1 MKRLLNVMGGLLSLL
16 VIAVLAIASILFFR
30 GQQGR
35 LEVVS
40 GVFQSP
46 PGTPTQAARPT
57 KPPIFTKPAGTPVPP
72 SPTPSFEPY
81 PPPVTVMPWP
91 SPTPTITP
99 PAWPPITEPI
109 RIVEYIQL
117 TTEDSGLP
125 TWSPDGGKIAF
136 VKSSGRAIE
145 TEEAWLP
152 ISEVWVMNADG
163 TNVEKLADNGIWPVW
178 SPDGQ
183 RIAYVSTITV
193 GQGELW
199 IANVNGQG
207 RRKLA
212 DIDFKPIQW
221 VSSGRI
227 AFVQQGR
234 AMLVREDG
242 IDPRSLELDIPAVPV
257 RRGFE
262 LSPDGSR
269 LAFWSKG
276 RFQVMGFMNGQ
287 LSTITDVPVQIL
299 GRSLPALAW
308 SPDGQKLAYIAGR
321 SGAQPELWVM
331 NADGTGHFLLLRGQ
345 QEVFDHLTWSPDGRY
360 IAFSHSATGSNMPG
374 ALQIYLV
381 KATGSQPLN
390 LTPNYQGGVSL
401 AWSPDG
407 TRIALVRLD
416 VEARG
421 TIWVAMLQYT
431 VQ

>member
-1 MKRLLNVMGGLLSLL
+1 MKRILKLFGSLLGLLALTVL
-16 VIAVLAIASILFFR
+16 VITLTITFR
-30 GQQGR
+30 NLRGESQPTSS
-35 LEVVS
+35 L
-40 GVFQSP
+40 FQSP
-46 PGTPTQAARPT
+46 IETPT
-57 KPPIFTKPAGTPVPP
+57 PP
-72 SPTPSFEPY
+72 PY
-81 PPPVTVMPWP
+81 PPPMTVTPLPNPTVTP
-91 SPTPTITP
+91 ST
-99 PAWPPITEPI
+99 WPPITKPV
-109 RIVEYIQL
+109 RIIDYVQL
-117 TTEDSGLP
+117 TAEDSGLP
-125 TWSPDGGKIAF
+125 TWSPDGSKIAF
-136 VKSSGRAIE
+136 VKSSGHALE
-145 TEEAWLP
+145 TKEAWLP

-163 TNVEKLADNGIWPVW
+163 SNPEKLADNGIWPVW
-178 SPDGQ
+178 SPDG
-183 RIAYVSTITV
+183 RRVAYVATITV

-221 VSSGRI
+221 VSSRQI

-242 IDPRSLELDIPAVPV
+242 TNPRSLELDIPAVPV
-257 RRGFE
+257 KRGFE

-269 LAFWSKG
+269 LAFWNKG
-276 RFQVMGFMNGQ
+276 RFQVMRFMNGQ
-287 LSTITDVPVQIL
+287 LSTIANVPVQVL

-321 SGAQPELWVM
+321 SGSQPELWVM
-331 NADGTGHFLLLRGQ
+331 NADGTGHLLLLRGQ
-345 QEVFDHLTWSPDGRY
+345 QEVFDHLTWSPDSRY
-360 IAFSHSATGSNMPG
+360 IAFSHSATGSNMSG

-416 VEARG
+416 AEAKG
-421 TIWVAMLQYT
+421 TIWVAVLQYGNQKT
-431 VQ
+431 GGGQ